1 MKKYEYIWKYLKNSR
16 AKIKYSNLLIMI
28 VNNLQMLKNC
38 LTKGLSCTYVNW
50 SDCNSVIN
58 QNGCACSQKRESAIT
73 KSFKN
78 IKSAIFTMIIM
89 ESKRNKWKKE
99 VGNGKQS
106 VERVEKW
113 KHDSVVSN

>member
-38 LTKGLSCTYVNW
+38 LTKGLYVNW

-58 QNGCACSQKRESAIT
+58 QNGCACLPKTRISDNK
-73 KSFKN
+73 
-78 IKSAIFTMIIM
+78 IFQEHKISDIH
-89 ESKRNKWKKE
+89 NDH
-99 VGNGKQS
+99 NGKQ
-106 VERVEKW
+106 EK
-113 KHDSVVSN
+113 